1 MKLDLAVPSSGVFGP
16 MPKFTQRGIEV
27 RVRFDMETKG
37 FREASAKL
45 RRLIRGEDVVLRLFQ
60 AAVVRSVVVNI
71 RRRFLNTMEK
81 ALEMKVVKENGR
93 DVAFSPRARMRDIEL
108 KRSLQRT
115 LERLNEAQIDG
126 DYSAAD
132 KLQER
137 ALRAQARLQERL
149 QQAPNGRPLKS
160 HSLSVLA
167 GNQFR
172 RRMMGVLGL
181 ITDSAFVQPY
191 MEGSKLTVGVGPTF
205 WLDQIE
211 TPSATAALTGT
222 KTTSKY
228 RIMWRHLEFGTG
240 VRRSAAKDRLNQVGK
255 PAQRWWYGR
264 KKRASLLLDG
274 TAPMNFLT
282 SSSGEMFPN
291 DYRDLGIA
299 LTQALDA
306 VLTVAE

>member
-1 MKLDLAVPSSGVFGP
+1 MRLDLSAVPSKSFGP
-16 MPKFTQRGIEV
+16 LPRRTQRATEV
-27 RVRFDMETKG
+27 YVRFSMETKG
-37 FREASAKL
+37 FEEATK
-45 RRLIRGEDVVLRLFQ
+45 RLQRLLGSGEMALKLFQ

-71 RRRFLNTMEK
+71 RRRFLNTMER
-81 ALEMKVVKENGR
+81 ALEMKVVKQDGR
-93 DVAFSPRARMRDIEL
+93 DVAFSPRARMKDIQL

-115 LERLNEAQIDG
+115 LERLNEAQLDG
-126 DYSAAD
+126 DYEATD

-149 QQAPNGRPLKS
+149 QQDPRGRPLKS

-181 ITDSAFVQPY
+181 ITDSAFVVPHR
-191 MEGSKLTVGVGPTF
+191 EGSRITVGIGPTY

-211 TPSATAALTGT
+211 TPSATAALTGSR
-222 KTTSKY
+222 TTSKF

-240 VRRSAAKDRLNQVGK
+240 VRRSSAKNPLNPGGQPAA
-255 PAQRWWYGR
+255 RWWYGR
-264 KKRASLLLDG
+264 SKRASLLLEG

-282 SSSGEMFPN
+282 TSAGQMFPN
-291 DYRDLGIA
+291 DERDLGEA
-299 LTQALDA
+299 LSKALDA
-306 VLTVAE
+306 VLTVDA